1 MITGLFVL
9 LAQSWYV
16 LATSAE
22 EQEDTLR
29 LPDLATICLGYMVR
43 GYDKDGEYR
52 VYNAL
57 VYITVTI
64 FPPCIVEIMSYLCG
78 SEVSMIVP

>member
-1 MITGLFVL
+1 MITGLFFL
-9 LAQSWYV
+9 LLQRWYE

-52 VYNAL
+52 V
-57 VYITVTI
+57 
-64 FPPCIVEIMSYLCG
+64 
-78 SEVSMIVP
+78 